1 MNDSI
6 DTGGQG
12 WAWQADAW
20 TGALVRI
27 LQTQEERASSQI
39 LAQSITQYH
48 CQSSSAACVPW
59 MLWTEIN
66 KAVFFA

>member
-20 TGALVRI
+20 TGQDFTGRGRACQQPESCLVNYTTS
-27 LQTQEERASSQI
+27 LSVEFCCVCAVDAVDGNTQG
-39 LAQSITQYH
+39 
-48 CQSSSAACVPW
+48 C
-59 MLWTEIN
+59 
-66 KAVFFA
+66 FFA

>member
-1 MNDSI
+1 MHDSI

-27 LQTQEERASSQI
+27 LQAQEERASSQI
-39 LAQSITQYH
+39 LA
-48 CQSSSAACVPW
+48 
-59 MLWTEIN
+59 
-66 KAVFFA
+66 